1 MEQAHK
7 IIEGIHYATGR
18 VVRLGIEYGIIHSMA
33 EVDGRFDSGEGARL
47 PLVAPGLVDLQV
59 NGYMGVDFNTSD
71 LSVSAFREVLPVLA
85 ARGITSFY
93 PTLVTGSPDR
103 ISAALASISGVMN
116 QQDDLSKLVGGIHL
130 EGPFI
135 SPEDGPRGA
144 HSINYCRRPDTEL
157 VKRWQDETGGKIRII
172 TLAPELP
179 GSTALIRVCR
189 ELGMLVAIGHTAATA
204 DDIQRAVDAGASLS
218 THLGNGAHAMLPRH
232 PNYIW
237 EQLAEDR
244 LYASM
249 IADGFHLSDS
259 VLKVFSRTKGE
270 KGILVSDS
278 MCFGGMKPGEYES
291 PATGKIHLSPEG
303 KLHIAGN
310 PKLLAG
316 SASSLL
322 EGIVHMARL
331 TGFAT
336 AWEMGSLHPAR
347 LMNAQRPRGLKVGAP
362 ADLVLLEGG
371 ESDSHGDI
379 GANMNG
385 DSRGDIGVNMNGDS
399 NLNRAKVIEVYK
411 NGTPIYKRP

>member
-1 MEQAHK
+1 MAHW
-7 IIEGIHYATGR
+7 IPTLITDAADALEHR
-18 VVRLGIEYGIIHSMA
+18 CH
-33 EVDGRFDSGEGARL
+33 
-47 PLVAPGLVDLQV
+47 
-59 NGYMGVDFNTSD
+59 
-71 LSVSAFREVLPVLA
+71 VLA
-85 ARGITSFY
+85 EALED
-93 PTLVTGSPDR
+93 P
-103 ISAALASISGVMN
+103 ALAAHVP
-116 QQDDLSKLVGGIHL
+116 GIHL
-130 EGPFI
+130 EGPHI
-135 SPEDGPRGA
+135 SPLDGPRGA
-144 HSINYCRRPDTEL
+144 HPAAHVLPPSVPLFNRLYRAA
-157 VKRWQDETGGKIRII
+157 KGKIAYI

-322 EGIVHMARL
+322 EGIVHLARL

-385 DSRGDIGVNMNGDS
+385 DS